1 MIWKQQKYAIAL
13 PSPDET
19 ISKMTEMTVG
29 YQKGMDAEGIPGK
42 KGIYLTGYKM
52 NIKSIYLTGYKLLL
66 YEHKKYL
73 LN

>member
-29 YQKGMDAEGIPGK
+29 YHKGMDAEG
-42 KGIYLTGYKM
+42 
-52 NIKSIYLTGYKLLL
+52 IKSIYLTGYKLSP
-66 YEHKKYL
+66 
-73 LN
+73 